1 MTMTTSPAEI
11 HAADAADSAVRP
23 YVAPTGLAA
32 WLTTGDHKRIGRL
45 YIGFALL
52 LGLATAVV
60 GGLLSLERLDS
71 ATVVLPEDSVGQML
85 SLYRIGFPFLVVVP
99 LLLGLAIAVVP
110 LQVGAQ
116 GIAFPR
122 AAALS
127 FWGWLLGGGLVIG
140 AYAANGGPGGGN
152 SEAVKLF
159 LTAFALLLLSL
170 VTAAICLA
178 TTVITGRPAGMR
190 VDRVPAFAWSALV
203 WAAGLVL
210 SLPVVLGIVIL
221 LAIDHRYGRA
231 VFGGNFGVAKYIDMA
246 IRQPQI
252 YLYVVPVLGI
262 VGDIV
267 ATLTRARQ
275 AMRGVL
281 FGGIGLAVL
290 LGVGVD
296 MQQSTNPDVR
306 NQFLFIAASVAFVLP
321 VVMVLGWSALALKN
335 GKVKATASL
344 AFAMLSLLLLLAA
357 AAAGALTGF
366 ESLDLV
372 GSAWENG
379 HFNLVLG
386 AGVLGGLAGL
396 FHWWPKLTGKLV
408 SDALAKLLVLPA
420 LGGVVL
426 ISVLELGLGIVDGVP
441 ADRLKETGSDLGE
454 AAGVAGLVGQL
465 LVLLAVLGAAGLLL
479 RSWKNGEDAG
489 DDPWD
494 GQTLEWATTSPAPVA
509 NFAEATVVRSPEPL
523 FDLKHAAGKD
533 A

>member
-45 YIGFALL
+45 YIGFSLL

-71 ATVVLPEDSVGQML
+71 GKVVLPEDAVGQFL
-85 SLYRIGFPFLVVVP
+85 SLYRFGFAFLVVVP
-99 LLLGLAIAVVP
+99 LLMGVAIAVVP

-127 FWGWLLGGGLVIG
+127 FWTWLIGAGLLIG
-140 AYAANGGPGGGN
+140 AYAANGGPGGG
-152 SEAVKLF
+152 EREGVALF
-159 LTAFALLLLSL
+159 LTAFALVLFALI
-170 VTAAICLA
+170 TAAISVT
-178 TTVITGRPAGMR
+178 TTVATGRAAGMNL
-190 VDRVPAFAWSALV
+190 DRVPPLAWTALV
-203 WAAGLVL
+203 WSAGLVL
-210 SLPVVLGIVIL
+210 ALPVVLGNVIL
-221 LAIDHRYGRA
+221 LAVDHRYGRSL
-231 VFGGNFGVAKYIDMA
+231 FGGNVGITKYLDMA
-246 IRQPQI
+246 IRQPQT
-252 YLYVVPVLGI
+252 YLYAVPALGI
-262 VGDIV
+262 AADVV
-267 ATLTRARQ
+267 ATVSRARQ
-275 AMRGVL
+275 TMRGVL
-281 FGGIGLAVL
+281 FAGIGLAVL

-296 MQQSTNPDVR
+296 MQASTNPDVR
-306 NQFLFIAASVAFVLP
+306 NQFLFVAASLAFVLP
-321 VVMVLGWSALALKN
+321 VVMVLGWCALALKN

-344 AFAMLSLLLLLAA
+344 AFGVLSLLLLLASA
-357 AAAGALTGF
+357 LLGALTGF
-366 ESLDLV
+366 EGLDLV
-372 GSAWENG
+372 GSTFENG

-386 AGVLGGLAGL
+386 SAVLAGLAGV

-426 ISVLELGLGIVDGVP
+426 IAAVELLMGLVDNVP
-441 ADRLKETGSDLGE
+441 ADRLKDTGSDFGD

-465 LVLLAVLGAAGLLL
+465 LLVLTVLGAVGLLV
-479 RSWKNGEDAG
+479 RAARNGEPAG

-494 GQTLEWATTSPAPVA
+494 GQTLEWATPSPAPVA
-509 NFAEATVVRSPEPL
+509 NFAEGIVVGSAEPL